1 MTKEERFMRH
11 VDVVDGHWLWTGAV
25 IPNNGYGKVRDPESR
40 RDMTAHRY
48 SYQLFVGPIPEGVHV
63 LHKHEGMKLCV
74 NPEHLYLG
82 DDVDNHADY
91 IRAFGRYTVF
101 KLSPEAAKEI
111 RESGLRMQEL
121 CDKFHVSDTMIRR
134 IKAGKAWK

>member
-1 MTKEERFMRH
+1 MGH
-11 VDVVDGHWLWTGAV
+11 VDVVDGHRIWTGAV
-25 IPNNGYGKVRDPESR
+25 IPNNGYGKVRDPDSR

-82 DDVDNHADY
+82 DQVDNSAAY
-91 IRAFGRYTVF
+91 RQTAIRGFQILEKVRVRLEELRRDG
-101 KLSPEAAKEI
+101 SPE
-111 RESGLRMQEL
+111 SLVRMDEL
-121 CDKFHVSDTMIRR
+121 ERLL
-134 IKAGKAWK
+134 

>member
-1 MTKEERFMRH
+1 MGH
-11 VDVVDGHWLWTGAV
+11 VDVVDGHWIWTGAV
-25 IPNNGYGKVRDPESR
+25 IPNNGYGKVRDPDSR

-82 DDVDNHADY
+82 DQVDNSAAY
-91 IRAFGRYTVF
+91 RQTAIRGFQILEKVRVRREELRRDG
-101 KLSPEAAKEI
+101 SPE
-111 RESGLRMQEL
+111 SLVRMDEL
-121 CDKFHVSDTMIRR
+121 ERLL
-134 IKAGKAWK
+134 

>member
-1 MTKEERFMRH
+1 MTKEERFMGH
-11 VDVVDGHWLWTGAV
+11 VDVVDGHWIWTGAV
-25 IPNNGYGKVRDPESR
+25 IPNNGYGKVRDPDSR

-82 DDVDNHADY
+82 DQVDNSAAY
-91 IRAFGRYTVF
+91 RQTAIRGFQILEKVRVRLEELRRDG
-101 KLSPEAAKEI
+101 SPE
-111 RESGLRMQEL
+111 SLVRMDEL
-121 CDKFHVSDTMIRR
+121 ERLL
-134 IKAGKAWK
+134 